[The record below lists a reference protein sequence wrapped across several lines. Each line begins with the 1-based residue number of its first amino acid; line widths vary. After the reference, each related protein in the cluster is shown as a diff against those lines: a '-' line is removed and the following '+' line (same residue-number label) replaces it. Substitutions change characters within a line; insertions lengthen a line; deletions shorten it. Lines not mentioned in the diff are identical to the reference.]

1 MASIEFD
8 YNSWDKSKDK
18 LLERPGSMMG
28 YTAILCS
35 LEVGDMQTVRGRQRD
50 QLIRET
56 ENGVIGLIAGGL
68 EWLRKRG
75 YDSASVQNKVRVYIN
90 NNQEKATQK
99 VLRGKFVLEATENIS
114 NPRDRKL
121 KDTIVIG

>member
-1 MASIEFD
+1 MADIKFPYDE
-8 YNSWDKSKDK
+8 WDDSKDK
-18 LLERPGSMMG
+18 LLERPGSMLG

-35 LEVGDMQTVRGRQRD
+35 LEVGDTQTIRARQRD

-75 YDSASVQNKVRVYIN
+75 YSVAEVENKVRVYKA
-90 NNQEKATQK
+90 NNQGRTSQ
-99 VLRGKFVLEATENIS
+99 VSLRERSVLEAVEGIS